1 MRLMPF
7 FLEYA
12 EDNRFLL
19 KILTIIVSVE
29 SVVIMGLGFFAVK
42 QRIVYI
48 NPSHVI
54 GSTHVGYVPDEAVAH
69 FGMAFLS
76 FVGNVNQYSVNEQY
90 KSAYLLMSPKLQ
102 SAMKRTLES
111 EMAEI
116 RKSDMSIQTTPTDLK
131 VKGDG
136 ETFTLTIETARL
148 SFVYGQEAKREKL
161 VYTINCRKAGTRKS
175 NPFGLEVTSYDN
187 AVIAAGNNIAVSG
200 QR

>member
-1 MRLMPF
+1 VAF

-19 KILTIIVSVE
+19 KILTIIVCIE
-29 SVVIMGLGFFAVK
+29 SLVIMALGFLAVK

-48 NPSHVI
+48 NPSQVI
-54 GSTHVGYVPDEAVAH
+54 GSTYVGYVPDEAVAH
-69 FGMAFLS
+69 FGMAFIS
-76 FVGNVNQYSVNEQY
+76 FFGNVNQYSVNEQF
-90 KSAYLLMSPKLQ
+90 KSAYLLMSPRLQ

-116 RKSDMSIQTTPTDLK
+116 KKSDMSIQTTPMDLK
-131 VKGDG
+131 MKGDG
-136 ETFTLTIETARL
+136 QTFVLTVEVARM
-148 SFVYGQEAKREKL
+148 SFVHGQETKREKL
-161 VYTINCRKAGTRKS
+161 VYTIKCQKAATRKS

-187 AVIAAGNNIAVSG
+187 EIIAAGNNITVSA